1 MMIKANGEFLEFN
14 DPIDIERQVKPFENI
29 SETDGDFSYD
39 FELQDTN
46 ENRRKLGFPLADNA
60 LKLVYQKIN
69 CELINDDG
77 QKVYDGFLRIERVS
91 GMTMNCSF
99 FSGNSNWFG
108 LLSGP
113 MSDIDF
119 SDLDVDQ
126 TVSNILVYRAA
137 TSGIVFPIVD
147 NGLLIRR
154 GYRQIKVEDFVAGV
168 YVKTVF
174 KRIFQHHSIKIQGE
188 LLDDP
193 LYNSMI
199 TQSNNKSQDEIDA
212 NSSYVQKSATT
223 ARPGENVRYKLT
235 FQNDSVYPYYDGSNN
250 AFDLA
255 NSRYVATAK
264 TRIHLEAS
272 FVPQIVDA
280 SYNERIYIYINGAF
294 PGFVDIGLPAGGLYN
309 SATPG
314 DQDNFTLDRT
324 IDLEAGDVL
333 ELYGEWQQST
343 GSTQNDVL
351 RGWMKV
357 TPTYIYKV
365 FGNAAVPRKWTQQQY
380 VSNILR
386 LFNVITHFDNITQT
400 LTFNFFD
407 KIKSKEPIDISEFI
421 SDLEVDYTD
430 FISNYGKRNLFGY
443 NEVDFDDLRD
453 YNVQNFFKYAQGSID
468 VDNDFLSDSET
479 IVESDFSNPIGYINP
494 AFDMSMERL
503 NLTDAEAQESVEVT
517 SVSQVV
523 TWARFAIPTN
533 IFLDKDL
540 VRISDSTNP
549 TYNGDWMIDNI
560 GVGYI
565 EVYGLPFDTDAT
577 ATITRLL
584 PTYADTDD
592 VYLMVNIPFYLVT
605 NFSGFNNVRF
615 EDFDQTEF
623 GLAFFNL
630 LQTGRVI
637 NTDYKQSLSFGTISN
652 PLQYQMTLLDSYWSL
667 PGRVLND
674 PVKLFAPAHLPNKTF
689 LDIDFLRPITVK
701 AIETSNM
708 YYANRITGYENSSI
722 EATIELIKLP

>member
-1 MMIKANGEFLEFN
+1 MMIRANGEYLEFN
-14 DPIDIERQVKPFENI
+14 DPIEIERQAKLFENI

-39 FELQDTN
+39 FTLLDTN
-46 ENRRKLGFPLADNA
+46 HNRRALGFPLADNA
-60 LKLVYQKIN
+60 SKLVYQQIP
-69 CELINDDG
+69 CDLINDDG
-77 QKVYDGFLRIERVS
+77 QKVYDGFLRIERS
-91 GMTMNCSF
+91 DKDGLECSF

-108 LLSGP
+108 LLTGP

-126 TVSNILVYRAA
+126 TISNILVYRAA

-168 YVKTVF
+168 YVNTVF
-174 KRIFQHHSIKIQGE
+174 KRIFQHHSIKIEGE

-212 NSSYVQKSATT
+212 NSSYVQKTSTT

-235 FQNDSVYPYYDGSNN
+235 FQNDSVYPYYDGSNDP
-250 AFDLA
+250 FDLA
-255 NSRYVATAK
+255 GSRYIAPAK
-264 TRIHLEAS
+264 MRIHLEAS
-272 FVPQIVDA
+272 FVPQIVDG
-280 SYNERIYIYINGAF
+280 SYNERIYIYINGAY

-314 DQDNFTLDRT
+314 DQDNFTLDRV
-324 IDLEAGDVL
+324 IDLEAGDIL

-380 VSNILR
+380 ISNILR
-386 LFNVITHFDNITQT
+386 LFNVITKFDNITKT

-407 KIKSKEPIDISEFI
+407 KIKSKEPIDISEFV
-421 SDLEVDYTD
+421 SDIEVDFTD

-443 NEVDFDDLRD
+443 NEVDFDDLRN

-468 VDNDFLSDSET
+468 VDNDFLSESET

-503 NLTDAEAQESVEVT
+503 TLTDAEANESIEVT
-517 SVSQVV
+517 GVSLVT

-549 TYNGDWMIDNI
+549 TYNGDWVIDSI
-560 GVGYI
+560 GSGYI

-592 VYLMVNIPFYLVT
+592 VYLLVNIPFYLVT

-615 EDFDQTEF
+615 DDFDQTEF
-623 GLAFFNL
+623 SIAFFNL

-637 NTDYKQSLSFGTISN
+637 NTDYKQSLSFGAISN
-652 PLQYQMTLLDSYWSL
+652 PLQYQRTLLDSYWSL
-667 PGRVLND
+667 PARVLND
-674 PVKLFAPAHLPNKTF
+674 PVKLFAPSHLPNKTF
-689 LDIDFLRPITVK
+689 NDIDFLRPITIK
-701 AIETSNM
+701 ALETSNM
-708 YYANRITGYENSSI
+708 YYANRITGYENSSR
-722 EATIELIKLP
+722 ECVVELIKLP